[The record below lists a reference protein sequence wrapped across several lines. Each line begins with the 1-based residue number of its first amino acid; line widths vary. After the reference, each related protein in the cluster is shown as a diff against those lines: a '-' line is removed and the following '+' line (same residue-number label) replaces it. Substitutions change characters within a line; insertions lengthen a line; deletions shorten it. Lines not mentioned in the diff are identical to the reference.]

1 MTETNAFLAK
11 ATSGVSDPKIEPEW
25 KEVLLEEFRA
35 DYFGHL
41 KAFLL
46 KEKAAGK
53 ILYPPGSRIFAALDH
68 TPFSK
73 VKVVILGQDPY
84 HGPGQA
90 HGLCFSVPDGIRPP
104 PSLVNIFKEL
114 ESDLGMKIPAKG
126 NLEHW
131 ADQGVLLLNATLTV
145 QSNSPGSHQNKGWEQ
160 FTDAIIGKL
169 SEKRSGLVFLL
180 WGRYAQA
187 KEPLIDQSRHV
198 ILKAP
203 HPSPFS
209 AYQGFLGCRHFS
221 QTNEI
226 LRKQGLEPIDWHLT

>member
-1 MTETNAFLAK
+1 MQMTETK
-11 ATSGVSDPKIEPEW
+11 ESSGKILTEEIDPKIEAGW
-25 KEVLLEEFRA
+25 KNVLLDEFKSA
-35 DYFGHL
+35 YFTQL

-46 KEKAAGK
+46 QEKAMGK
-53 ILYPPGSRIFAALDH
+53 VLYPPGSRIFAALDH

-90 HGLCFSVPDGIRPP
+90 HGLSFSVPDGVPPP
-104 PSLVNIFKEL
+104 PSLVNIYKEL
-114 ESDLGMKIPAKG
+114 ESDLGITRPMKG
-126 NLEHW
+126 NLEKW

-145 QSNSPGSHQNKGWEQ
+145 QSNTPGSHQNKGWEQ
-160 FTDAIIGKL
+160 FTDAMIRKL
-169 SEKRSGLVFLL
+169 SEKKSGLVFLL

-187 KEPLIDQSRHV
+187 KEQLIDADRHS

-209 AYQGFLGCRHFS
+209 AYQGF
-221 QTNEI
+221 
-226 LRKQGLEPIDWHLT
+226 